1 MSLGYCLTIHKVQGS
16 EYKVVVVVLLW
27 QHYPMLE
34 RNLLYTANTRAKLM
48 TLYIAAGGTLQ
59 KAVDTNKVKSRNSL
73 LVHRIKS
80 DYAKKLDNPQ

>member
-1 MSLGYCLTIHKVQGS
+1 
-16 EYKVVVVVLLW
+16 
-27 QHYPMLE
+27 
-34 RNLLYTANTRAKLM
+34 M